1 MGILIN
7 HWHCLIPTIAIIVAL
22 FLMRNEDEVSSE
34 KKNKKKEGVGND
46 TDSFDSR

>member
-7 HWHCLIPTIAIIVAL
+7 HWHCLIPAISIIAAL
-22 FLMRNEDEVSSE
+22 FLMRNKDEISSE
-34 KKNKKKEGVGND
+34 KKNKNKEGVGND